1 MISQRCAAL
10 SWRTAETFFAG
21 MLHDRVARAVLR
33 AAGIGLD
40 TPAERLPQARL
51 AALLKDFRLK
61 SHRHG

>member
-33 AAGIGLD
+33 VAGIGFGH
-40 TPAERLPQARL
+40 PGRE
-51 AALLKDFRLK
+51 AAPGSSRATV
-61 SHRHG
+61 

>member
-40 TPAERLPQARL
+40 TPVEEIARGPTRRASQGLPAEGP
-51 AALLKDFRLK
+51 
-61 SHRHG
+61 RHG